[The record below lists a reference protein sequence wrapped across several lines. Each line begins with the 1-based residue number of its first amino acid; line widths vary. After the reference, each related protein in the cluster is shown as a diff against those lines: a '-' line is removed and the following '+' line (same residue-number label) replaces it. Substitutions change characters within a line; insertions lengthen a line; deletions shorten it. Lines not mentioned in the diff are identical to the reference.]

1 MGEQGL
7 AGVLNTMAVLRINT
21 NPSRRQLRQFGLLC
35 VVLLPLIAWV
45 WGGSGSI
52 VLMTAL
58 LGAGLGLLGLFA
70 PQRLKPVFVGLVLVT
85 FPVGVVFGE
94 LILLM
99 IFVGVF
105 LPMALLFRIIGRDV
119 LQRRMSAESETFWVP
134 RRAPANVR
142 RYFQQY

>member
-1 MGEQGL
+1 
-7 AGVLNTMAVLRINT
+7 MAVLRVNT

-35 VVLLPLIAWV
+35 VVLLPSIAWV
-45 WGGSGSI
+45 WGGSSSI
-52 VLMTAL
+52 VLVTAL
-58 LGAGLGLLGLFA
+58 IGAGLGLLGLFA
-70 PQRLKPVFVGLVLVT
+70 PQCLKPVFVGLVLVT
-85 FPVGVVFGE
+85 FPVGLVFGE

-105 LPMALLFRIIGRDV
+105 LPMALLFRIIGRDA

-134 RRAPANVR
+134 RRAPVDVR

>member
-1 MGEQGL
+1 
-7 AGVLNTMAVLRINT
+7 MAVFRINT
-21 NPSRRQLRQFGLLC
+21 KPSNRQLRQFGLLC
-35 VVLLPLIAWV
+35 IVLLPVITWI
-45 WGGSGSI
+45 WGGSSSTIGAA
-52 VLMTAL
+52 AL
-58 LGAGLGLLGLFA
+58 IGAGLGLLGILA
-70 PQRLKPVFVGLVLVT
+70 PGALKPVFVGLVLIS
-85 FPVGVVFGE
+85 FPIGLIIGE

-134 RRAPANVR
+134 RSAPSNVR

>member
-1 MGEQGL
+1 
-7 AGVLNTMAVLRINT
+7 MAVFRMST
-21 NPSRRQLRQFGLLC
+21 NPSCRQLRQFGLMC

-45 WGGSGSI
+45 WGAGSSTI
-52 VLMTAL
+52 QAAAVI
-58 LGAGLGLLGLFA
+58 GAGLGVLGIFA
-70 PQRLKPVFVGLVLVT
+70 PKLLRPIFIGLVFVT
-85 FPVGVVFGE
+85 FPIGLIVGE

-119 LQRRMSAESETFWVP
+119 MKRRMSAEAKTFWVP
-134 RRAPANVR
+134 RSAPANVR

>member
-1 MGEQGL
+1 
-7 AGVLNTMAVLRINT
+7 MAVFRINT
-21 NPSRRQLRQFGLLC
+21 KPDDRQLRQFGLLC
-35 VVLLPLIAWV
+35 IMLLPAIAWF
-45 WGGSGSI
+45 WGGSSSTILGA
-52 VLMTAL
+52 AL
-58 LGAGLGLLGLFA
+58 IGAGLGVLGILA
-70 PQRLKPVFVGLVLVT
+70 PQTLKPIFIGLVLLS
-85 FPVGVVFGE
+85 FPIGLVIGE

-134 RRAPANVR
+134 RSAPSNVR

>member
-21 NPSRRQLRQFGLLC
+21 NPSHRQLRQFGLLC

-52 VLMTAL
+52 ILATAL
-58 LGAGLGLLGLFA
+58 IGAGLSLLGLLA
-70 PQRLKPVFVGLVLVT
+70 PQCLRPVFVGLVLVT
-85 FPVGVVFGE
+85 FPIGVVFGE

-105 LPMALLFRIIGRDV
+105 LPMALLFRIIGRDA

-134 RRAPANVR
+134 RRAPASVR